1 LLAGTLRLADDRG
14 GPLVGLVE
22 QRVDL
27 RLRVRVHGIPVA
39 RRIGSD
45 RKRDKRLSA
54 SFESLVC

>member
-27 RLRVRVHGIPVA
+27 LLRVRAHGMPVA
-39 RRIGSD
+39 RRIGGD
-45 RKRDKRLSA
+45 RELDERLSA
-54 SFESLVC
+54 RFESVVC